1 MSGFAYSYLKT
12 HICQSFN
19 YKRRLLE
26 SVGKIMSGVLKD
38 DKKALVLL
46 LQKLLLTSQH
56 HFLGKKK
63 SIHLELFKR
72 RRRNYN
78 LSQGKTKTT
87 L

>member
-1 MSGFAYSYLKT
+1 MSGFAHGRLKT
-12 HICQSFN
+12 QICQSFN

-46 LQKLLLTSQH
+46 LEKLLLTSRH
-56 HFLGKKK
+56 HFVEKKK
-63 SIHLELFKR
+63 SPHLERFKR
-72 RRRNYN
+72 RRGNYN

>member
-1 MSGFAYSYLKT
+1 MSGFAHGRLKT
-12 HICQSFN
+12 CQSFN

-46 LQKLLLTSQH
+46 LEKLLLTSRH
-56 HFLGKKK
+56 HFVEKKK
-63 SIHLELFKR
+63 SPHLERFKR